1 MSETIL
7 IGTYGLSD
15 KQIEFI
21 KTNIPNKKCEVMD
34 TDCFT
39 DIIATYT
46 IAAVVMWNKLQE
58 NDKGILVDYYTQIDA
73 ASEALFLIGNKED
86 IPKTLLKSV
95 SVYPSFEEFT
105 KNAKYVLL
113 GAYNRK
119 KKNENYSAILSKC
132 ILILSLMR
140 KKNYITTKEIAE
152 KLECSERTA
161 QRYIETLR
169 AAGEW
174 IEYDVS
180 HKGWTL
186 LAEGKSI
193 LWGDI

>member
-1 MSETIL
+1 MQNAVL
-7 IGTYGLSD
+7 IGTYGLSEA
-15 KQIEFI
+15 QL
-21 KTNIPNKKCEVMD
+21 NIIRDNVPAKKCEVMD

-46 IAAVVMWNKLQE
+46 IAAVVVWDKLQE

-73 ASEALFLIGNKED
+73 ASETLFLIGNKED

-152 KLECSERTA
+152 KLECSERTV

-174 IEYDVS
+174 IEYDIS

-186 LAEGKSI
+186 MAEGKSI
-193 LWGDI
+193 LWGDF

>member
-1 MSETIL
+1 MQNAVL
-7 IGTYGLSD
+7 IGTYGLSEA
-15 KQIEFI
+15 QL
-21 KTNIPNKKCEVMD
+21 NIIRDNVPAKKCEVMD

-39 DIIATYT
+39 DIIATYA
-46 IAAVVMWNKLQE
+46 IADVVVWDKLQE
-58 NDKGILVDYYTQIDA
+58 NDKGILVDYYSQIDA
-73 ASEALFLIGNKED
+73 ASETLFLIGNKED

-152 KLECSERTA
+152 KLECSERTV

-174 IEYDVS
+174 IEYDIS

-186 LAEGKSI
+186 MAEGKSI
-193 LWGDI
+193 LWGDF

>member
-1 MSETIL
+1 MQNAVL
-7 IGTYGLSD
+7 IGTYGLSEA
-15 KQIEFI
+15 QL
-21 KTNIPNKKCEVMD
+21 NIIRDNVPAKKCEVMD

-39 DIIATYT
+39 DIIATYA
-46 IAAVVMWNKLQE
+46 IADVVVWDKLQE

-73 ASEALFLIGNKED
+73 ASETLFLIGNKED

-152 KLECSERTA
+152 KLECSERTV

-174 IEYDVS
+174 IEYDIS

-186 LAEGKSI
+186 MAEGKSI
-193 LWGDI
+193 LWGDF

>member
-1 MSETIL
+1 MQNAVL
-7 IGTYGLSD
+7 IGTYGLSES
-15 KQIEFI
+15 QL
-21 KTNIPNKKCEVMD
+21 NIIRDNVPAKKCEVMD

-39 DIIATYT
+39 DIIATYA
-46 IAAVVMWNKLQE
+46 IADVVVWDKLQE

-73 ASEALFLIGNKED
+73 ASETLFLIGNKED

-152 KLECSERTA
+152 KLECSERTV

-174 IEYDVS
+174 IEYDIS

-186 LAEGKSI
+186 MAEGKSI
-193 LWGDI
+193 LWGDF